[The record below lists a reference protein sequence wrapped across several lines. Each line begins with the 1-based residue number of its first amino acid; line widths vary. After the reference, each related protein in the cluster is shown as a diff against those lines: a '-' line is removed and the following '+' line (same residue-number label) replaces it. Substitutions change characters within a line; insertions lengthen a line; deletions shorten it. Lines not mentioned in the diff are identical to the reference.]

1 MATLDGYSV
10 EVIKDLF
17 SVSGLNVY
25 LGEKNKSGFFKQFR
39 IQTDNLKDTLYMY
52 EVNEDKNVYMTKN
65 LFDCEGHSKQN
76 LKMITN
82 IVIDIDCHNDEID
95 FEKKKSLLED
105 FAKEIDIQLENKR
118 MYDILIFTGRGL
130 HYYFHFRA
138 EEYNSD
144 SENLYKST
152 AEAIISSFESVVCK
166 FCELEIDKNCSINE
180 TGFVRLPATYN
191 TEANVYSKI
200 KSYNKL
206 KEICL
211 KELYSIFIELT
222 DDKVV
227 EAMLLTKKQ
236 ARNRRPNSL
245 KVDTEFNTQKMLE
258 NRLQFLK
265 KIQDIRKFEKDRYGN
280 RLNNEMRKITLFLY
294 YSTAYEMLKDTDE
307 ARSLTERFNQDFNR
321 PVRLEKFNEVIRAI
335 NNQIIK
341 DNKARWFKNQTFIN
355 LLELNVYEIQESSK
369 YLYLLYRDN
378 ENKKAEARKAKE
390 DNIEKRNQDI
400 INLYKS
406 GKTQS
411 EIAKILKCSVR
422 DVNSQ
427 LKDIKLSKSEQTFI
441 DIQKLKKKGLSQN
454 DVAKKLSISVRT
466 IKRYWN
472 QNVTI

>member
-39 IQTDNLKDTLYMY
+39 IQTENLKDTLYMY

-82 IVIDIDCHNDEID
+82 IVIDIDCHNAEID
-95 FEKKKSLLED
+95 SEKRKLLLED
-105 FAKEIDIQLENKR
+105 LAKEIDTQLESKR
-118 MYDILIFTGRGL
+118 MYDVLVFTGRGL
-130 HYYFHFRA
+130 HYYFHFKA

-152 AEAIISSFESVVCK
+152 AEVIISSFENVVCK
-166 FCELEIDKNCSINE
+166 FSELEIDKSCSINE

-191 TEANVYSKI
+191 TEAKTYSKI
-200 KSYNKL
+200 ISYNKL

-211 KELYSIFIELT
+211 KELYTIFIDLK

-245 KVDTEFNTQKMLE
+245 KTESEFDTHKMLE

-265 KIQDIRKFEKDRYGN
+265 KVQDIRKFEKDKFGN
-280 RLNNEMRKITLFLY
+280 RLNNEMRKVTLFLY
-294 YSTAYEMLKDTDE
+294 YSTAYEMLKDTNE
-307 ARSLTERFNQDFNR
+307 ARSLTERFNNDFNR
-321 PVRLEKFNEVIRAI
+321 PVKMDKFNEVIRAI
-335 NNQIIK
+335 NNQIVK

-355 LLELNVYEIQESSK
+355 LLELNVYETQESSK
-369 YLYLLYRDN
+369 YLFLLYRDN
-378 ENKKAEARKAKE
+378 ESKKAEARKLKE
-390 DNIEKRNQDI
+390 DNIEKRNNDI
-400 INLYKS
+400 INLYKH

-411 EIAKILKCSVR
+411 EIAKILDCSIR
-422 DVNSQ
+422 DVNIQ
-427 LKDIKLSKSEQTFI
+427 LKDIKVTKSEQTYI
-441 DIQKLKKKGLSQN
+441 DIQRLKIKVYHKIKLQKN
-454 DVAKKLSISVRT
+454 F
-466 IKRYWN
+466 
-472 QNVTI
+472 